1 MFNKSTFIT
10 LFTLFLLG
18 SFTYAIKQKVIELD
32 HDLSQVHRHIAHYQ
46 ESMHI
51 LNAEW
56 AYLTRPSRLQ
66 ALVEDHTSL
75 QHSPGV
81 SLVNYEEVFQR
92 DHELYGGEDTLESSV
107 RLASMRRY

>member
-1 MFNKSTFIT
+1 MSLNKSTLMT
-10 LFTLFLLG
+10 LFSLFLLG

-32 HDLSQVHRHIAHYQ
+32 NDLSKIHRSIMQYQ

-66 ALVEDHTSL
+66 ALVEEHTGLHQS
-75 QHSPGV
+75 HGT
-81 SLVNYEEVFQR
+81 SLVNYKEIFE
-92 DHELYGGEDTLESSV
+92 GESEPLEHCEPPL
-107 RLASMRRY
+107 RLASFKRR

>member
-1 MFNKSTFIT
+1 MLNKSTFVT

-18 SFTYAIKQKVIELD
+18 SLTYTIKQKVIELD
-32 HDLSQVHRHIAHYQ
+32 DELAQVHRNIAHYQ

-66 ALVEDHTSL
+66 ALVEEHTCL

-81 SLVNYEEVFQR
+81 SLVSYEDVFQQ
-92 DHELYGGEDTLESSV
+92 EEGLYEGQESLESSV
-107 RLASMRRY
+107 RLASMRR

>member
-1 MFNKSTFIT
+1 MFNKSTFVT
-10 LFTLFLLG
+10 LFALFLLG
-18 SFTYAIKQKVIELD
+18 SLTYAIKQKVIDLD
-32 HDLSQVHRHIAHYQ
+32 NDLAKAHRTIAHYQ

-66 ALVEDHTSL
+66 ALVEEHTSL

-81 SLVNYEEVFQR
+81 SLVSYDEVFQQ
-92 DHELYGGEDTLESSV
+92 EGECYHGQEPLESSV
-107 RLASMRRY
+107 RLASMRR